1 MAVEFFEVWKNSG
14 LDLDA
19 TPRPAMILPLGGS
32 NVIRVLHAEG
42 SNPLYDTRGILE
54 IKEMDSGPIVLDKF
68 FASTVPIFKFASSP
82 GAAVALQ
89 LKLATEVSQKLAHS
103 GRFFRVTGNALGGA
117 VGIMLLV
124 NPEPNLPLRVV
135 VLRPRPLNLSIRPV
149 QVRNNKGSL
158 VYHCENNYDTKV
170 LLDRVNAIWT
180 PQANI
185 VFALASSTPAPI
197 VDEVRISQALG
208 GWGRTLPKI
217 VEFND
222 FEDMF
227 KDVKV
232 NENPKADFTI
242 FMVNGLTHG
251 GAAVRGITNT
261 NYGFALVSDSGRA
274 GDSRTMA
281 HEIGHYFGTLG
292 KGGVLYDEFYGNN
305 QEDLLMGAG
314 GDGTKV
320 PFADV
325 IKYFNTNYK

>member
-42 SNPLYDTRGILE
+42 SNPLYDTKGILE
-54 IKEMDSGPIVLDKF
+54 IKEMDGGPIVLDKF
-68 FASTVPIFKFASSP
+68 FAYTVPIFMVASSP
-82 GAAVALQ
+82 GAAAALQ
-89 LKLATEVSQKLAHS
+89 LKLAAEVAIKLAHS
-103 GRFFRVTGNALGGA
+103 GRFFRVTGKALGGA
-117 VGIMLLV
+117 VGTMLLV

-135 VLRPRPLNLSIRPV
+135 VLRPRPLKLSIRPV
-149 QVRNNKGSL
+149 QVRNNKGSF
-158 VYHCENNYDTKV
+158 VYHCESNYDTKV

-185 VFALASSTPAPI
+185 VFALASSNPALI
-197 VDEVRISQALG
+197 DDEVRISEALG

-217 VEFND
+217 VEYDAFK
-222 FEDMF
+222 DMF

-242 FMVNGLTHG
+242 FMVNGLTDG
-251 GAAVRGITNT
+251 GVAVRGTTNT
-261 NYGFALVSDSGRA
+261 DYGFALVSDSGRVE
-274 GDSRTMA
+274 DSRTMA

-292 KGGVLYDEFYGNN
+292 KKGVQYGDFQGKN

>member
-42 SNPLYDTRGILE
+42 SNPLYDTKGILE
-54 IKEMDSGPIVLDKF
+54 IKEMDGGAIVLDKF
-68 FASTVPIFKFASSP
+68 FAQTVPMFRFASSP

-89 LKLATEVSQKLAHS
+89 LKLATEVSQKFAHS

-117 VGIMLLV
+117 VGTMLLV

-135 VLRPRPLNLSIRPV
+135 VLRPRPLKLSIRPV

-158 VYHCENNYDTKV
+158 VYHCEKNYDTKA
-170 LLDRVNAIWT
+170 LLTQINAIFT
-180 PQANI
+180 PQTNI
-185 VFALASSTPAPI
+185 VFEVAFSDPAPMDDEVAVAKVLGGSSQKAALPSI
-197 VDEVRISQALG
+197 VDFDAFS
-208 GWGRTLPKI
+208 
-217 VEFND
+217 
-222 FEDMF
+222 DMF
-227 KDVKV
+227 KKLKDK
-232 NENPKADFTI
+232 ENPKLDFTI
-242 FMVNGLTHG
+242 FLVHRITHG
-251 GAAVRGITNT
+251 GTYAFGVTDPKG
-261 NYGFALVSDSGRA
+261 GFALVSDDGR
-274 GDSRTMA
+274 DEDMKTMA

-292 KGGVLYDEFYGNN
+292 KGKLYGDDNSS
-305 QEDLLMGAG
+305 EDLLMSQGT
-314 GDGTKV
+314 DGKKI